1 MTEVEIQECIAGH
14 ERRNVELRNVMIAR
28 GVDLSAKRPI
38 ECHFWASKH
47 RDGVELAK
55 SLYDQGYSILILARH
70 ANTENELWNIE
81 AEIKSSIEEALGFQF
96 TSALVRLANFHSA
109 KYDGWGTS
117 I

>member
-1 MTEVEIQECIAGH
+1 MTESEIQECIAGH
-14 ERRNVELRNVMIAR
+14 ESRNAELRKVITAR

-47 RDGVELAK
+47 RDGVELAN
-55 SLYDQGYSILILARH
+55 SLFHQGYSILILARH
-70 ANTENELWNIE
+70 ANKEKELWNIE
-81 AEIKSSIEEALGFQF
+81 AEIETSIEEALGFHF
-96 TSALVRLANFHSA
+96 TAALVRLATFHSD